1 VSFRAPALVLVG
13 GILLGGAV
21 GCGSSGPT
29 PVPAPSPSSS
39 SAPAPAPATV
49 EHGAFAHCLAEH
61 GVSEPAGAA
70 GVDHATWEAAKE
82 ACASLAP
89 GPGPGPLPGPATP

>member
-1 VSFRAPALVLVG
+1 VSIRVPALVLVG
-13 GILLGGAV
+13 GVLLAGAV
-21 GCGSSGPT
+21 GCGSPGP
-29 PVPAPSPSSS
+29 
-39 SAPAPAPATV
+39 APAPTTSPSGSAPATV

-61 GVSEPAGAA
+61 GVTEPAGAA
-70 GVDHATWEAAKE
+70 GVDHATWDAAKQ